1 MTPPPATSGPSA
13 PDPTVVNALQAS
25 APPKKRP
32 TGLIVLMIILALLLI
47 GIIGWLALVNGEYL
61 CLDRRPGGGL
71 PRTPSLYELFR
82 AHRRVASEVGL
93 GLLGPAA
100 RVVPRYGPSLR
111 ASERRSA

>member
-1 MTPPPATSGPSA
+1 VTTQPATSRPSA
-13 PDPTVVNALQAS
+13 ADPTVVNPLQAS
-25 APPKKRP
+25 AQEATHWADRPHDHFAPPADRHHRLVGP
-32 TGLIVLMIILALLLI
+32 RQWRVPLSRSP
-47 GIIGWLALVNGEYL
+47 ALVGASRE
-61 CLDRRPGGGL
+61 
-71 PRTPSLYELFR
+71 PRHLYELFR